1 MNLVTFARSTYSG
14 VGVHKT
20 ESTEP
25 RYNGRVFPRVGVI
38 GIGWSG
44 FVPATPGVSY
54 KELMFEAARNAYE
67 DAEVDPRTEIDS
79 FVCCSEDLEEGTS
92 IFDEYVPDQL
102 GAVQRPVQ
110 TVASDGLF
118 GLATGVML
126 IRSGVAGMVAVE
138 AHSKASE
145 MVSHG
150 RVDRF
155 ALDPVLN
162 RPLNVSVLAIAGLE
176 MRRYL
181 AASGRSLEECLAV
194 GERNRGLARGNA
206 RASFAEPVADGDEP
220 LFEPLTRSQAAR
232 SVDGCVVMVLASED
246 RTGRRAHPVWVDG
259 VGWSQDAPSLES
271 RDWQGAVYAERAARD
286 AFERAGVGPADVGL
300 AEVDDTFAYKQLQH
314 LDAMGLS
321 DLGVVNR
328 SGGSLG
334 EGYLHE
340 ANGLARAMALVE
352 QLRSGDGRVG
362 LAQSWRGL
370 PSASGAVAV
379 MSRG

>member
-1 MNLVTFARSTYSG
+1 M
-14 VGVHKT
+14 
-20 ESTEP
+20 
-25 RYNGRVFPRVGVI
+25 FPRVGVI

-44 FVPATPGVSY
+44 FAPATPGISY
-54 KELMFEAARNAYE
+54 KELMFEAAQRAYA
-67 DAEVDPRTEIDS
+67 DAGVDPRTEIDS

-118 GLATGVML
+118 GLATAVML
-126 IRSGVAGMVAVE
+126 IRSGVARTVAVE

-145 MVSHG
+145 IASHG
-150 RVDRF
+150 RIVRF

-162 RPLNVSVLAIAGLE
+162 RPLEVSALAIAGLE

-181 AASGRSLEECLAV
+181 ETTGRSVQECLEVADV
-194 GERNRGLARGNA
+194 NRAHAREND
-206 RASFAEPVADGDEP
+206 RASYADPPDDGP
-220 LFEPLTRSQAAR
+220 LFEPLTRAQSAR
-232 SVDGCVVMVLASED
+232 GIDGCVVMVIAAED
-246 RTGRRAHPVWVDG
+246 RCEGRDTVWVDG

-271 RDWQGAVYAERAARD
+271 RDWERAVYAERAARL
-286 AFERAGVGPADVGL
+286 AFERAGISPSDVQL

-314 LDAMGLS
+314 LDAMGLRE
-321 DLGVVNR
+321 LGDVNR

-334 EGYLHE
+334 EGHLHE
-340 ANGLARAMALVE
+340 GNGLARALALVE
-352 QLRSGDGRVG
+352 RLRAGAGLIG

-370 PSASGAVAV
+370 PSSSGAVAV

>member
-20 ESTEP
+20 ESTGP
-25 RYNGRVFPRVGVI
+25 RYNDRVFPRVGVI

-44 FVPATPGVSY
+44 FAPATPGVST
-54 KELMFEAARNAYE
+54 KELMFEAARNAYA
-67 DAEVDPRTEIDS
+67 DADIDPRTEIDS

-126 IRSGVAGMVAVE
+126 IRSGVAGVVAVE

-145 MVSHG
+145 IVSHG

-162 RPLNVSVLAIAGLE
+162 RPLDVSVLAIAALE
-176 MRRYL
+176 MRGYL
-181 AASGRSLEECLAV
+181 AASGRSQEECLAV
-194 GERNRGLARGNA
+194 GERNRELARGNE
-206 RASFAEPVADGDEP
+206 RASFADPAADGDEP
-220 LFEPLTRSQAAR
+220 LFEPLTRSQSAR
-232 SVDGCVVMVLASED
+232 SVDGCVVMVLASGD
-246 RTGRRAHPVWVDG
+246 RAGHRDPVWVEG

-271 RDWQGAVYAERAARD
+271 RDWEGAVYAARAARD
-286 AFERAGVGPADVGL
+286 ALARCGLSAEDVDV

-321 DLGVVNR
+321 DLGIVNR

-334 EGYLHE
+334 EGHLHE
-340 ANGLARAMALVE
+340 ANGLARAMAVVE
-352 QLRSGDGRVG
+352 QLRAGNGRVG